1 MEKDLKKRKKII
13 IISSIVALAI
23 ILISVITFFI
33 VKYNIKGETNMPF
46 KFTSIMVAS
55 TANGKVVKNEDS
67 STSVNVIQNND
78 FYFYIE
84 KNENYKKEDSISK
97 VTFENFN
104 IQKNIENAN
113 ANIYK
118 PSVNSLLFEYSDNYK
133 VENEITYKGTLNNN
147 MPALEISNQGGL
159 LCFSIALENIG
170 AFAYNEVDTITY
182 DGTLLSNL
190 GLTNE
195 DIKTKV
201 TFDIIIETT
210 SNKKYKSTV
219 SFDLPIGNIIEEGK
233 SIYNKEDFSDIIFKR
248 I

>member
-1 MEKDLKKRKKII
+1 MEKNTEKKKKII
-13 IISSIVALAI
+13 IISSIAAIVI
-23 ILISVITFFI
+23 ILISVITLLI
-33 VKYNIKGETNMPF
+33 LKYNIEGETNMPF
-46 KFTSIMVAS
+46 KITSIMIAS
-55 TANGKVVKNEDS
+55 TANGNIVQNEDS
-67 STSVNVIQNND
+67 TTNVNVIQNND

-84 KNENYKKEDSISK
+84 KNENYKKDDSISK
-97 VTFENFN
+97 VTFTNFN
-104 IQKNIENAN
+104 LEKNIENAN
-113 ANIYK
+113 VNIYK

-159 LCFSIALENIG
+159 MCFSIALENIG
-170 AFAYNEVDTITY
+170 AFAYNEADTITY
-182 DGTLLSNL
+182 DGTLLSTL

-201 TFDIIIETT
+201 SFDIIIETT

-219 SFDLPIGNIIEEGK
+219 SFDLPIGNIVEEGRA
-233 SIYNKEDFSDIIFKR
+233 IYNKEDYSDVIFKR

>member
-1 MEKDLKKRKKII
+1 MEKNKKII
-13 IISSIVALAI
+13 IISSIAAVAI

-46 KFTSIMVAS
+46 KITSIMIAS
-55 TANGKVVKNEDS
+55 TANGNVLRNEDS
-67 STSVNVIQNND
+67 SASINVIQNND

-97 VTFENFN
+97 VTFTNFN
-104 IQKNIENAN
+104 LEKNLENAIFS
-113 ANIYK
+113 IYK

-133 VENEITYKGTLNNN
+133 IENEITYKGTLNNN

-159 LCFSIALENIG
+159 MCFSIALENIG
-170 AFAYNEVDTITY
+170 SFAYNESDTITY
-182 DGTLLSNL
+182 DGTLLSKL

-195 DIKTKV
+195 DIKTKI
-201 TFDIIIETT
+201 TFDVIIETT
-210 SNKKYKSTV
+210 SNKKYKSTLY
-219 SFDLPIGNIIEEGK
+219 FDLPIGNIIEEGK
-233 SIYNKEDFSDIIFKR
+233 SIYNKEDFSDVIFKR